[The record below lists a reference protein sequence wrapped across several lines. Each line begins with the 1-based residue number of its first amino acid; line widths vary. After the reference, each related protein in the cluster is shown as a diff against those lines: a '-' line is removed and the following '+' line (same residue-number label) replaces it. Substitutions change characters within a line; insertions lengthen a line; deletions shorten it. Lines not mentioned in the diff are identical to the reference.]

1 MMTFEEKREGSRK
14 RRIKGTPPK
23 KGWSKGVIT
32 QRKEEAREGGREGEK
47 ETYHQPSSIQSHRH
61 NLTDKGHVKQR
72 SLSLR
77 IPYLETSRRKACLVP
92 CSYQRQER
100 RAVKHFHYP
109 HPTHA
114 LMERRTER
122 VRVKDGVAG
131 GTKGEAACVL
141 VKAVV
146 VGSLCREG
154 SEGGREGMG
163 GMRMCGKRSPHQHS
177 RRAGRK
183 GSEKKME

>member
-1 MMTFEEKREGSRK
+1 MSDSSKE
-14 RRIKGTPPK
+14 RR
-23 KGWSKGVIT
+23 S
-32 QRKEEAREGGREGEK
+32 AGGREGRRDRK
-47 ETYHQPSSIQSHRH
+47 TYHQPSSIQSHRH

-77 IPYLETSRRKACLVP
+77 IPYLETSRREACLVP

-114 LMERRTER
+114 LVERRTER
-122 VRVKDGVAG
+122 VRVEDGVATG

-154 SEGGREGMG
+154 SEGGSEGWEG
-163 GMRMCGKRSPHQHS
+163 
-177 RRAGRK
+177 
-183 GSEKKME
+183 